1 MQGLAALLVTAIVAV
16 LVLTWWNR
24 RGSAAPAWDPR
35 VAAMVPVVEK
45 LRGLR
50 FEQPVRVDLL
60 SATEWA
66 QRVGSV
72 AGSRSGAQAVLR
84 TAEAMHALGA
94 GGPDADQDA
103 WQVMLSQSGRGAW
116 YDPGEQRISV
126 LGRDPSSP
134 LVRDRIV
141 QELTHAVQH
150 QALGASLEP
159 SETML
164 QPVLGALLDGD
175 AVRVARADAALAGR
189 SAPATP
195 ANDSQGLGR
204 SMVDAIVA
212 WRGQAGLDAAL
223 RKPPSSPAA
232 LLDPVGSG
240 GESNALELRRP
251 AAAAGEDVVA
261 RGTLGPVRWL
271 DVLTPDAG
279 MPSALRAAAGWVGDA
294 YLLVRKG
301 GKTCVKVTL
310 AVPDSDR
317 ATTWGS
323 ALQQWRTSDPRAD
336 RIVESDATSFRVTSC
351 VSPEPRSPGSSSSSP
366 ASATSV
372 AAPASASSPTA
383 SSSAASP
390 IWAAIWVNQL
400 VAAAGTEQSRPSPE
414 VARCAAIE
422 ATSQLSLEQ
431 LADWDAPRKELL
443 DKAAA
448 ARPGCQADVPATRG
462 AVGPGGVGGAGGGGR

>member
-1 MQGLAALLVTAIVAV
+1 MQGLAVLLITAIVAV
-16 LVLTWWNR
+16 VVLTWWNR
-24 RGSAAPAWDPR
+24 RGSAAAAWDPR
-35 VAAMVPVVEK
+35 VAALVPVVEK

-60 SATEWA
+60 SATQWA

-84 TAEAMHALGA
+84 TAEALHALGA

-103 WQVMLSQSGRGAW
+103 WQAMLSQSGRGAW
-116 YDPGEQRISV
+116 YDPGRQRVSL

-150 QALGASLEP
+150 QALGASLERGQ
-159 SETML
+159 SML

-175 AVRVARADAALAGR
+175 AIRVARADAASAGR

-212 WRGQAGLDAAL
+212 WRGQEGLDAAL

-232 LLDPVGSG
+232 LLDPVGSS
-240 GESNALELRRP
+240 GENNGPDLRHP
-251 AAAAGEDVVA
+251 AASAGEEVVA

-271 DVLTPDAG
+271 DILTPNAG

-301 GKTCVKVTL
+301 GKTCVKVTV
-310 AVPDSDR
+310 AAPDSDR
-317 ATTWGS
+317 ATAWGS
-323 ALQQWRTSDPRAD
+323 ALQQWRTSEPQAD
-336 RIVESDATSFRVTSC
+336 RTVESDATSFRVISC
-351 VSPEPRSPGSSSSSP
+351 VSPEPRGSGSATAPSASSAPGSSAPGSSP
-366 ASATSV
+366 AA
-372 AAPASASSPTA
+372 ASA
-383 SSSAASP
+383 P

-400 VAAAGTEQSRPSPE
+400 VAAAGSEQPRPSPE
-414 VARCAAIE
+414 LARCAAIE
-422 ATSQLSLEQ
+422 ATSRLSLEQ
-431 LADWDAPRKELL
+431 LADWEAPRTELL
-443 DKAAA
+443 DGVAA
-448 ARPGCQADVPATRG
+448 ARPGCQANVPARG
-462 AVGPGGVGGAGGGGR
+462 EAVGAGAIVGAGGGGR